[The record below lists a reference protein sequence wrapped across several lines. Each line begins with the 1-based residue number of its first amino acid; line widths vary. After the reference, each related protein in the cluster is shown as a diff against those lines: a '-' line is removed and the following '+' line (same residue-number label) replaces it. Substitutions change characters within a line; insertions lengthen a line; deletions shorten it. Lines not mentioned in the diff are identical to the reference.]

1 MQKQIEINIYRCM
14 YLHGIF
20 VKWAIIS

>member
-14 YLHGIF
+14 YLDGIF
-20 VKWAIIS
+20 VKWAITS